1 MPGPLRQPAVL
12 ALCLLLAACSGREE
26 PKAADAGT
34 LITTTRAERRDVPVL
49 IGTVGR
55 LESTAAPLVAA
66 EVEARVVSIAV
77 DAGAVLAAGDT
88 IAELD
93 PTAAELELRAA
104 RADAGRVETLLGN
117 EERRLGRIR
126 ELHAKGSVSREQLD
140 DAEARSAT
148 LRAESQSSRARLGIA
163 EEQLRKTTVR
173 APIAGRVERRL
184 ASVGD
189 FAKRGTPIVEMAT
202 SERLRALLP
211 FPESRAGELAP
222 GQTVYLDSPLA
233 PGRPAEGRVT
243 ELRPAVDGA
252 NRALWVIVALEN
264 PGGWRPEGTVR
275 ASVLVAKRAAAV
287 VVPVRALV
295 RRPAG
300 EVVYVLSGSR
310 VAERRVET
318 GERLD
323 GMVEIRQ
330 GLEGEETLALEGA
343 AFLSDGANVRVAGT
357 AP

>member
-1 MPGPLRQPAVL
+1 MRFFLRQPAVL
-12 ALCLLLAACSGREE
+12 ALCLLLAACRGGEE
-26 PKAADAGT
+26 PETLDAGT

-55 LESTAAPLVAA
+55 LESLAAPLVAA
-66 EVEARVVSIAV
+66 EIEARVISIAV

-104 RADAGRVETLLGN
+104 RADADRIGTLLAN
-117 EERRLGRIR
+117 EERRLARIR

-140 DAEARSAT
+140 DAEARHAT
-148 LRAESQSSRARLGIA
+148 LRAEQQSARARLGIA
-163 EEQLRKTTVR
+163 DEQRRKTTVR

-189 FAKRGTPIVEMAT
+189 FAKRGTPLVEMAT

-211 FPESRAGELAP
+211 FPESRAGELSP
-222 GQTVYLDSPLA
+222 GQTVFLDSPLA
-233 PGRPAEGRVT
+233 PQRRAEGRIA
-243 ELRPAVDGA
+243 ELRPAVGGA
-252 NRALWVIVALEN
+252 NRALWVIVELDN

-275 ASVLVAKRAAAV
+275 ASVLLATRPAAV
-287 VVPVRALV
+287 VVPVQALV

-300 EVVYVLSGSR
+300 EVVYVVQGAR
-310 VAERRVET
+310 VTERAIRT
-318 GERLD
+318 GERLE
-323 GMVEIRQ
+323 GMVEIRE
-330 GLEGEETLALEGA
+330 GLVGDETLALEGA
-343 AFLSDGANVRVAGT
+343 AFLSDGASVRVAGKT
-357 AP
+357 P